1 MAYWLKC
8 PAPGPS
14 KVTVFVCVC
23 FSWARHSFY
32 SVSTHSE
39 GLISSGKH

>member
-1 MAYWLKC
+1 MAYGLKC
-8 PAPGPS
+8 LAPGPS
-14 KVTVFVCVC
+14 KVTVFVC